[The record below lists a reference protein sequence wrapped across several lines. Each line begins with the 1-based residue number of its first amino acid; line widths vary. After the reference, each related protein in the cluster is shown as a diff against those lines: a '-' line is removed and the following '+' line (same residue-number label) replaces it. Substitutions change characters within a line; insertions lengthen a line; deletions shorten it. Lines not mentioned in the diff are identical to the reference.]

1 MAENSLKKG
10 QYTRFSNK
18 IGLYSANQENVGFIK
33 NNSNVV
39 INFPFKDAVLV
50 GGMSREDVKTTEKF
64 LHQEVDSKDIDT
76 LFEPKVLTNPEYYSA
91 TNETEFEFFDENG
104 ELKENL
110 LIKGNNLLALYS
122 LREKLANKVKLLYL
136 DHHTILRTM
145 DSNITTHLHILLG
158 YYLLKIAWKS

>member
-50 GGMSREDVKTTEKF
+50 GGMSREDVKTTEIFYIKKSI
-64 LHQEVDSKDIDT
+64 QKI
-76 LFEPKVLTNPEYYSA
+76 
-91 TNETEFEFFDENG
+91 
-104 ELKENL
+104 
-110 LIKGNNLLALYS
+110 LIH
-122 LREKLANKVKLLYL
+122 YL
-136 DHHTILRTM
+136 SQKYLPIL
-145 DSNITTHLHILLG
+145 NITAQPMRQNLNFLT
-158 YYLLKIAWKS
+158 KMVS

>member
-76 LFEPKVLTNPEYYSA
+76 LFEPKVLTNIKYSGIQ
-91 TNETEFEFFDENG
+91 EFRNSGIQER
-104 ELKENL
+104 L
-110 LIKGNNLLALYS
+110 
-122 LREKLANKVKLLYL
+122 
-136 DHHTILRTM
+136 
-145 DSNITTHLHILLG
+145 
-158 YYLLKIAWKS
+158 

>member
-76 LFEPKVLTNPEYYSA
+76 LFEPKVLTNITKFDTNGQSTPESISM
-91 TNETEFEFFDENG
+91 DD
-104 ELKENL
+104 NL
-110 LIKGNNLLALYS
+110 IIKGNNLIALHS
-122 LREKLANKVKLLYL
+122 LKQRYAGQIKLIYIDPPYNSGGHGDTFLY
-136 DHHTILRTM
+136 
-145 DSNITTHLHILLG
+145 NPNC
-158 YYLLKIAWKS
+158 